1 MQDLIVDINMKHI
14 KLFESFE
21 TDDYYTEITN
31 DEYNFFRDSFISMSK
46 SDSYKLKTV
55 ISGDYHIE
63 EKELDEPKISYFY
76 CREILPGTK
85 FVKVP
90 NIFTIVKVED
100 DWFLVYISDHF
111 YKCDQIDGLI
121 KFLKN
126 EGLVK

>member
-1 MQDLIVDINMKHI
+1 MIHI
-14 KLFESFE
+14 KLFEGFG
-21 TDDYYTEITN
+21 TNDYYKEITN
-31 DEYNFFRDSFISMSK
+31 DECNFFRDSFINMSK

-63 EKELDEPKISYFY
+63 EKELDVPDEKFEVLKINYFY
-76 CREILPGTK
+76 CREILPAK

-90 NIFTIVKVED
+90 KIFTVVKVED
-100 DWFLVYISDHF
+100 DWFLVYILGYF

>member
-1 MQDLIVDINMKHI
+1 MIHI
-14 KLFESFE
+14 KLFEGFE
-21 TDDYYTEITN
+21 TDDYYKEISYE
-31 DEYNFFRDSFISMSK
+31 EYNFFRDSFINMSK

-63 EKELDEPKISYFY
+63 EKELDEPKINYFY
-76 CREILPGTK
+76 CRDILP
-85 FVKVP
+85 VKVP
-90 NIFTIVKVED
+90 KIFTIVKVED

-111 YKCDQIDGLI
+111 SISLHKCDQIDGLI